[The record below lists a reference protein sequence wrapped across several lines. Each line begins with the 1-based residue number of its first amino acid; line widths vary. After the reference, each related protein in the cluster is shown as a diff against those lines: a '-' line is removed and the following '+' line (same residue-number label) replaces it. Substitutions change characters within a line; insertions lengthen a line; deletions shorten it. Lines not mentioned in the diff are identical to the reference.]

1 MTNRL
6 ASETIWLLLS
16 LIAGSAMA
24 GCGDSDRASVT
35 GTLLRKDGAPLVGA
49 RVIARS
55 PQTGESSYGITDA
68 EGKFE
73 LGASADSRGV
83 SPGDYEL
90 LIVEDRGD
98 PDHRKPRSIAAK
110 YRNSSTSGLSV
121 NVKAGEQAEVN
132 FTLDAQ

>member
-6 ASETIWLLLS
+6 VSETIWLLLT
-16 LIAGSAMA
+16 LIVGSAIA
-24 GCGDSDRASVT
+24 GCGDSDRANVT

-55 PQTGESSYGITDA
+55 PQTGESSYGITDSD
-68 EGKFE
+68 GKFE
-73 LGASADSRGV
+73 LGASAETRGIP
-83 SPGDYEL
+83 PGDYEL

-110 YRNSSTSGLSV
+110 YRNSSTSGLKV

-132 FTLDAQ
+132 ATLDPQ